1 MKKFTTYLF
10 CFFSILLH
18 AQDLDR
24 IAVLEDALEEVAL
37 SVPKLKTPLKVN
49 LELEQI
55 SIADFLVSISKIHQ
69 INLTIDPSLKN
80 KFIVSQFSN
89 ITVLE
94 VLVYLCKNQNLTLDI
109 TGSILYIKP
118 YEAPAPIP
126 DPIKISYE
134 VDTRLI
140 SLDLKNH
147 ELGEVFKTLTQQTD
161 YNVLYDPSLEHYRL
175 NFYMKRVPI
184 EDALNQLANTQ
195 KLSMERTKEGFFL
208 FNTLENG
215 KSNKPTFD
223 LWENSVDSPFVIID
237 LIGQRLRLNAK
248 EVPIKDLIIN
258 LAHAL
263 KINWYVTQPLEEMG
277 VISLKIKEIT
287 FDALLELLFE
297 AQFKNAPSN
306 PQAQNQQQ
314 NNMGYKKSN
323 NRYYFGPEDS
333 LNARSAIKI
342 TLQHRSIEMLGDPTR
357 VRQNDFQ
364 PTPNFQNQS
373 FGQNRNFGGN
383 QFSNGLQNGMNQ
395 QNFSMPTQNFPQ
407 TNQPTEKPNETVL
420 STLIPQAISAGLQIN
435 VDKELNAFVVV
446 GSHLKVE
453 RFKQFIEKIDQPVPV
468 ILIEVMLIEV
478 NKTKAIE
485 TGVSWGLGEEPT
497 ETTGNLFPATDAKL
511 GATTVN
517 RIIGGFSQLR
527 SLNLGSLHPNFFMQ
541 LKALEDNGT
550 VKILSSPKMATLNGH
565 RAVFSNSEISY
576 YAYTAQNFY
585 GIQNPQTS
593 EIKNYIPI
601 SAGLTLSVKPF
612 VTSDGSVTL
621 DIFVKQSTF
630 NNTRIAEDAPPGIE
644 SREFSS
650 IVRMRNKDIAIL
662 GGLEQNVRNNSGN
675 GVPFL
680 SRIPILKWLFSNRSL
695 NSSKK
700 KLTVL
705 IQPTLI
711 N

>member
-1 MKKFTTYLF
+1 
-10 CFFSILLH
+10 
-18 AQDLDR
+18 
-24 IAVLEDALEEVAL
+24 
-37 SVPKLKTPLKVN
+37 
-49 LELEQI
+49 
-55 SIADFLVSISKIHQ
+55 
-69 INLTIDPSLKN
+69 
-80 KFIVSQFSN
+80 
-89 ITVLE
+89 
-94 VLVYLCKNQNLTLDI
+94 
-109 TGSILYIKP
+109 
-118 YEAPAPIP
+118 
-126 DPIKISYE
+126 
-134 VDTRLI
+134 
-140 SLDLKNH
+140 
-147 ELGEVFKTLTQQTD
+147 
-161 YNVLYDPSLEHYRL
+161 
-175 NFYMKRVPI
+175 MKRVPI

-297 AQFKNAPSN
+297 AQFKNTPSN